1 VPRAQRAVKS
11 RSPNAQFHI
20 RQRCLN
26 KNKLIGKYLERSN
39 SVKFKDKVVLV
50 TGGGTGLGR
59 AMCLQFAREGAAVIV
74 NYSKSEERAKE
85 VVDRIDAMGG
95 QAAEIQA
102 DVSRDSQAR
111 QLIEKA
117 VARFGRLDVLINNAG
132 WTRFIPHNE
141 LAELSEEVLE
151 NTWSVIVKAPVYCTR
166 AAVPHLRKNGAGS
179 VINITSSAA
188 YTAMGSSVIYC
199 AAKAALASITKSLA
213 RALAPEIRV
222 NAIAPGFVDTGF
234 VNWSP
239 EVLEHLKKKTR
250 LGRPVVAEDIA
261 EAAVYL
267 AADAHSTTG
276 QTILVDGGVV
286 ALGPNA

>member
-1 VPRAQRAVKS
+1 M
-11 RSPNAQFHI
+11 
-20 RQRCLN
+20 
-26 KNKLIGKYLERSN
+26 
-39 SVKFKDKVVLV
+39 KFKNNVVLV

-59 AMCLQFAREGAAVIV
+59 AMGLQFAREGAAVIV
-74 NYSKSEERAKE
+74 NYSKSKERAKE
-85 VVDRIDAMGG
+85 VVDRTEAEGG
-95 QAAEIQA
+95 QAAAIQA
-102 DVSRDSQAR
+102 DVSRNSQAR

-117 VARFGRLDVLINNAG
+117 VARFGRLDILINNAG

-141 LAELSEEVLE
+141 LEKLSEEVLE
-151 NTWSVIVKAPVYCTR
+151 NTWAVIVKAPIYCTR
-166 AAVPHLRKNGAGS
+166 AAVLHLRKNGAGS

-188 YTAMGSSVIYC
+188 YTGMGSSVIYC

-234 VNWSP
+234 ANWSP
-239 EVLEHLKKKTR
+239 EVLEHLKRKTR
-250 LGRPVVAEDIA
+250 LGRAVVAEDIA

-267 AADAHSTTG
+267 AADAQSTTG

>member
-1 VPRAQRAVKS
+1 MS
-11 RSPNAQFHI
+11 EDI
-20 RQRCLN
+20 
-26 KNKLIGKYLERSN
+26 LES
-39 SVKFKDKVVLV
+39 
-50 TGGGTGLGR
+50 
-59 AMCLQFAREGAAVIV
+59 
-74 NYSKSEERAKE
+74 
-85 VVDRIDAMGG
+85 
-95 QAAEIQA
+95 
-102 DVSRDSQAR
+102 
-111 QLIEKA
+111 
-117 VARFGRLDVLINNAG
+117 
-132 WTRFIPHNE
+132 
-141 LAELSEEVLE
+141 
-151 NTWSVIVKAPVYCTR
+151 TWSVIVKAPIYCTR
-166 AAVPHLRKNGAGS
+166 AAVPHLKAHGAGA

-239 EVLEHLKKKTR
+239 EVLEHLKRKTR

-267 AADAHSTTG
+267 AADAHATTG

>member
-1 VPRAQRAVKS
+1 
-11 RSPNAQFHI
+11 
-20 RQRCLN
+20 
-26 KNKLIGKYLERSN
+26 
-39 SVKFKDKVVLV
+39 VKFKDKVVLV

-59 AMCLQFAREGAAVIV
+59 AMCLHFAREGAAVIV

-85 VVDRIDAMGG
+85 TVDGIDAMGG
-95 QAAEIQA
+95 QAGAVQA

-117 VARFGRLDVLINNAG
+117 VARFGRLDILINNAG

-141 LAELSEEVLE
+141 LEKLSEEVLE
-151 NTWSVIVKAPVYCTR
+151 NTWSVIVKAPIYCTR
-166 AAVPHLRKNGAGS
+166 AAVPHLKKNGAGS
-179 VINITSSAA
+179 VINITSSAV

-213 RALAPEIRV
+213 RSLAPEIRV

-239 EVLEHLKKKTR
+239 EVLAHLKRKTR

-261 EAAVYL
+261 DAAVFL
-267 AADAHSTTG
+267 AADANASTG

>member
-26 KNKLIGKYLERSN
+26 KNELIGKYLERSN
-39 SVKFKDKVVLV
+39 SVKFKNKVVLV

-59 AMCLQFAREGAAVIV
+59 AMCLHFAREGAAVIV
-74 NYSKSEERAKE
+74 NYSKSKERAQE
-85 VVDRIDAMGG
+85 VVDRIGAMGG
-95 QAAEIQA
+95 QAADIQA

-117 VARFGRLDVLINNAG
+117 VASFGRLDVLINNAG

-141 LAELSEEVLE
+141 LEELSEEVLE
-151 NTWSVIVKAPVYCTR
+151 NTWSVIVKAPIYCTR
-166 AAVPHLRKNGAGS
+166 AAVPHLRENGAGS

-188 YTAMGSSVIYC
+188 FTAMGSSVIYC

-213 RALAPEIRV
+213 RTLAPEIRV

-239 EVLEHLKKKTR
+239 EVLEHLKRKTR
-250 LGRPVVAEDIA
+250 LDRPVVSEDIA

-276 QTILVDGGVV
+276 QTILVDAGAV
-286 ALGPNA
+286 ALGPNS

>member
-1 VPRAQRAVKS
+1 M
-11 RSPNAQFHI
+11 
-20 RQRCLN
+20 
-26 KNKLIGKYLERSN
+26 
-39 SVKFKDKVVLV
+39 KFKDKVVLV

-59 AMCLQFAREGAAVIV
+59 AMCLRFARQEAAVIV
-74 NYSKSEERAKE
+74 NYSKSKERAQE
-85 VVDRIDAMGG
+85 VVDSIEATGG
-95 QAAEIQA
+95 QAAAIRA

-117 VARFGRLDVLINNAG
+117 VARFGRLDILINNAG
-132 WTRFIPHNE
+132 WTRFIPHNQ

-151 NTWSVIVKAPVYCTR
+151 NTWSVIVKAPIYCTR
-166 AAVPHLRKNGAGS
+166 AAVPHLKENGAGS

-188 YTAMGSSVIYC
+188 FTAMGSSVIYC

-239 EVLEHLKKKTR
+239 EVLEHLKRKTR

-261 EAAVYL
+261 EAAVFL
-267 AADAHSTTG
+267 AADANASTG

>member
-1 VPRAQRAVKS
+1 
-11 RSPNAQFHI
+11 
-20 RQRCLN
+20 
-26 KNKLIGKYLERSN
+26 
-39 SVKFKDKVVLV
+39 VKFKDKVVLV
-50 TGGGTGLGR
+50 TGGGTGIGR

-74 NYSKSEERAKE
+74 NYSKSKERAQE
-85 VVDRIDAMGG
+85 VVDRIGAMGG
-95 QAAEIQA
+95 QAVDIQA

-111 QLIEKA
+111 QSIEKA
-117 VARFGRLDVLINNAG
+117 VARFGRLDILINNAA
-132 WTRFIPHNE
+132 WTRFIPHKE
-141 LAELSEEVLE
+141 LEELSEDVLE
-151 NTWSVIVKAPVYCTR
+151 NTWSVIVKAPIYCTR
-166 AAVPHLRKNGAGS
+166 AAVPHLKENGAGS

-213 RALAPEIRV
+213 RALAPKIRV

-250 LGRPVVAEDIA
+250 LGRPVIAEDIA
-261 EAAVYL
+261 DAAVFL
-267 AADAHSTTG
+267 AADANASTG